1 VKTILLSAAIS
12 MLVALIGTRPTITVL
27 RKRKLGQQVRTGDHA
42 PAHMSK
48 SGTPTMGGIVIIIAS
63 LIGYV
68 LGHWFTNDPMTASG
82 VLVLFLMTGL
92 GFVGFLDD
100 FIKLFMRRSLG
111 LRSGAKLLGQALV
124 GVIFAVLAI
133 HFPDGYDLTPAS
145 THLSFLADFGVS
157 IGTILF
163 VVWVLIMVT
172 ATSNGVNLT
181 DGLDGLATG
190 ASILVLAAYVIIG
203 NWQLRNDCTT
213 ALAQNCYS
221 VRDPLDAAVVAAV
234 VMGACF
240 GFLWWNAPPAKIFMG
255 DTGSLALG
263 GALAGLAV
271 VTRTDLLL
279 LLLGGLF
286 VIITMSVVIQVG
298 VFKVT
303 KFKTGKP
310 YRVFKIAPLQHHFE
324 QVGWAETTIVVRF
337 WLIAGM
343 FVALGLGIF
352 YVGWFPKLSGPGAR
366 HPAGHDAG
374 YFWPS

>member
-1 VKTILLSAAIS
+1 MI
-12 MLVALIGTRPTITVL
+12 VALLGTRPTITVL
-27 RKRKLGQQVRTGDHA
+27 RKRKLGQQIRTDG
-42 PAHMSK
+42 PQAHLSK

-63 LIGYV
+63 LLGYA
-68 LGHWFTNDPMTASG
+68 LGHLFTNDPMTASG

-92 GFVGFLDD
+92 GFIGFVDD
-100 FIKLFMRRSLG
+100 FLKLFMKRSLG
-111 LRSGAKLLGQALV
+111 LRSGQKLV
-124 GVIFAVLAI
+124 GQVLVGAIFAVLVI

-145 THLSFLADFGVS
+145 THISFLTDFGVS
-157 IGTILF
+157 IGTLLF
-163 VVWVLIMVT
+163 VVWVLLMVT

-181 DGLDGLATG
+181 DGLDGLASG

-213 ALAQNCYS
+213 ALAQNCYD

-263 GALAGLAV
+263 GALAGLAI

-286 VIITMSVVIQVG
+286 VIVTMSVVIQVG

-352 YVGWFPKLSGPGAR
+352 YVGWFPK
-366 HPAGHDAG
+366 
-374 YFWPS
+374 